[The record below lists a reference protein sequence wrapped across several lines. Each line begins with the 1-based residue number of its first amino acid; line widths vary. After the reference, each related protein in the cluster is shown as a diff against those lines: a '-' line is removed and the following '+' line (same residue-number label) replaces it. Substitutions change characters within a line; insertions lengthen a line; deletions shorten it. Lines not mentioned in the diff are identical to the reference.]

1 MDSLNPPS
9 ILISNT
15 LYDGQIFASSLSSA
29 KSKLRSLRWKI
40 RWHVFD
46 HDKPQKWITILVIG
60 KSVEVL
66 LLFQSA
72 SFCITICR
80 CLTFPTARNSVDF
93 MASIIQITL
102 LFSNVRSDKKNHL
115 AITAEMQLIPDF

>member
-1 MDSLNPPS
+1 MPASRVVEPKNC
-9 ILISNT
+9 ILFSAR
-15 LYDGQIFASSLSSA
+15 YDGQIFASSLSSA
-29 KSKLRSLRWKI
+29 KI
-40 RWHVFD
+40 
-46 HDKPQKWITILVIG
+46 
-60 KSVEVL
+60 L

-93 MASIIQITL
+93 MAITL